1 MNTKLTPSI
10 FCLKNGLL
18 SVFVA
23 TALIACGSARPPASS
38 DSLLKQA
45 NEAIN
50 AGAQD
55 RAAELLIQATRQN
68 PTSEVA
74 WIKLAQVQFDRQDYP
89 KAIDAATEAL
99 ARSPNSAE
107 ARSIIFV
114 SSMRL
119 AVTSLS
125 EIRADTPLS
134 DSNKSE
140 AETLVKEL
148 RDTLGESILIP
159 GVKAANRPA
168 ARSRSRSVT
177 TKAETPTASQ
187 PSAPAS
193 APPPVTAKPQTP
205 PNTPSA
211 DPFGALR

>member
-1 MNTKLTPSI
+1 MNTKFDPPVSR
-10 FCLKNGLL
+10 LKNGLL
-18 SVFVA
+18 CVLVA
-23 TALIACGSARPPASS
+23 STLVACGSARPPSSS

-45 NEAIN
+45 NEAMN

-55 RAAELLIQATRQN
+55 RAAELLIQATKQN
-68 PTSEVA
+68 PTNEVV
-74 WIKLAQVQFDRQDYP
+74 WVKLAQVQFERQDYP

-99 ARSPNSAE
+99 ARSPNSTE

-159 GVKAANRPA
+159 GVKSINRPA
-168 ARSRSRSVT
+168 ARPRPRPIA
-177 TKAETPTASQ
+177 TKPQADTPATPA
-187 PSAPAS
+187 APAAV
-193 APPPVTAKPQTP
+193 APAVTAKPQP
-205 PNTPSA
+205 APSTPSA